1 MKAHV
6 RVLAMWGALG
16 LFGAPGAQAADGWP
30 ALEASAAKRV
40 GGGEQDAAVIV
51 AIGDYVWLPDVPG
64 AVENGLAWEKYLSDT
79 RGVPSVRLLRN
90 QKGTKEY
97 IEKALDEAAK
107 DVGPNG
113 TLWFVFIGH
122 GAASADR
129 ADGVLVGS
137 DAQQEFSAF
146 YPRAMPRA
154 DVVKRLAGRG
164 KQRVLVLDACF
175 SGRTATGESIL
186 GDKQPIVPVSLSAL
200 PQAVVLSAAG
210 ADEMAGGLPESQ
222 RPRPAFSYLVLGA
235 LRGWGDGA
243 DGSDPDGVVDAN
255 EAVAYARK
263 ALRRLDATR
272 EQTPEASGSAALAKS
287 AGEKGPD
294 LGAMLAGSSAG
305 AQDFSPGFVTPPS
318 GDDPIAK
325 ALAAEAAL
333 KAQEENLRRVR
344 AQAQT
349 ALDAE
354 VERDWARVS
363 GSTSAPVLEAFLTKF
378 ADRRVGDHRLT
389 NAREGD
395 ARAALGRLKARD
407 LPSGYVRIES
417 GRFTMGSPG
426 GEVGRD
432 DDEVQHEVR
441 ITRAFALKKTEV
453 TQGEWRAVMGTS
465 PSYHKNCGENCP
477 VENVSWF
484 DAVTY
489 LNRLSQREGL
499 SACYAL
505 SGCTGTPGGGC
516 SASENSV
523 FYCTG
528 DYTCGSAEPVAQCT
542 GYRLPTEAEWEYA
555 ARAGTTGDRHGP
567 LDDVAWH
574 SGNSG
579 GKTHAVGTRA
589 ANAWGLHDMM
599 GNVWEWTQDWYGA
612 YSGAASDPTGPAS
625 GEFRVHRGGG
635 WDAGARRA
643 RSAIRFRDS
652 PARGNVFLGFRPS
665 RSL

>member
-1 MKAHV
+1 
-6 RVLAMWGALG
+6 
-16 LFGAPGAQAADGWP
+16 
-30 ALEASAAKRV
+30 V

-51 AIGDYVWLPDVPG
+51 AIEDYAILPDVEG
-64 AVENGLAWEKYLSDT
+64 AVANGLAWEQYLSDA

-90 QKGTKEY
+90 QKGTRES
-97 IEKALDEAAK
+97 IETALDAAAK
-107 DVGPNG
+107 DVGPGG
-113 TLWFVFIGH
+113 TLWFIFIGH
-122 GAASADR
+122 GAASQDR
-129 ADGVLVGS
+129 TDGVLAGW
-137 DAQQEFSAF
+137 DAQQELNTF
-146 YPRAMPRA
+146 YPNSVARA
-154 DVVKRLAGRG
+154 DVARRLAGKG
-164 KQRVLVLDACF
+164 KQRVMVLDACF
-175 SGRTATGESIL
+175 SGKTASGTSIF
-186 GDKQPIVPVSLSAL
+186 GDKQPIVPVQMSPV
-200 PQAVVLSAAG
+200 PQAVVLSAA
-210 ADEMAGGLPESQ
+210 ASDEMAGGLPVSA

-235 LRGWGDGA
+235 MRGWGDGA
-243 DGSDPDGVVDAN
+243 DGTAPDGVVDAN

-272 EQTPEASGSAALAKS
+272 QQTPEASGSATLAKS

-294 LGAMLAGSSAG
+294 LGAMLAGSVAPG
-305 AQDFSPGFVTPPS
+305 RDFSPGFVVRPP
-318 GDDPIAK
+318 GPDPIAE

-389 NAREGD
+389 NVREGD
-395 ARAALGRLKARD
+395 ARAALGRLKAKD
-407 LPSGYVRIES
+407 LPSGYVRIEP

-426 GEVGRD
+426 GEEGRD

-453 TQGEWRAVMGTS
+453 TQGEWKAVMGNN
-465 PSYHKNCGENCP
+465 PSYFKDCGDDCP
-477 VENVSWF
+477 VEQVSWLDTLEF
-484 DAVTY
+484 
-489 LNRLSQREGL
+489 LNKLSNREGL
-499 SACYAL
+499 QRCYDGQRFVGL
-505 SGCTGTPGGGC
+505 
-516 SASENSV
+516 
-523 FYCTG
+523 
-528 DYTCGSAEPVAQCT
+528 DCT

-555 ARAGTTGDRHGP
+555 ARAGTTGARHGA

-579 GKTHAVGTRA
+579 SKTHAVGTRA

-599 GNVWEWTQDWYGA
+599 GNVLEWTQDWYGPYA
-612 YSGAASDPTGPAS
+612 GAANDPQGPAS
-625 GEFRVHRGGG
+625 GELRVNRGGS
-635 WDAGARRA
+635 WHNDARYA
-643 RSAIRFRDS
+643 RSALRFWLP
-652 PARGNVFLGFRPS
+652 PAVRHGVLGFRPS

>member
-1 MKAHV
+1 V
-6 RVLAMWGALG
+6 GVV
-16 LFGAPGAQAADGWP
+16 AARSDVWAAEGWP
-30 ALEASAAKRV
+30 ALEATAAKRV

-51 AIGDYVWLPDVPG
+51 AIEDYAILPDVEG
-64 AVENGLAWEKYLSDT
+64 AVANGLAWEQYLSDA

-90 QKGTKEY
+90 QKGTRES
-97 IEKALDEAAK
+97 IETALDAAAK
-107 DVGPNG
+107 DVGPGG
-113 TLWFVFIGH
+113 TLWFIFIGH
-122 GAASADR
+122 GAASQDR
-129 ADGVLVGS
+129 TDGVLAGW
-137 DAQQEFSAF
+137 DAQQELNTF
-146 YPRAMPRA
+146 YPNSVARA
-154 DVVKRLAGRG
+154 DVARRLAGKG
-164 KQRVLVLDACF
+164 KQRVMVLDACF
-175 SGRTATGESIL
+175 SGKTASGTSIF
-186 GDKQPIVPVSLSAL
+186 GDKQPIVPVQMSPV
-200 PQAVVLSAAG
+200 PQAVVLSAA
-210 ADEMAGGLPESQ
+210 ASDEMAGGLPVSA

-235 LRGWGDGA
+235 MRGWGDGA
-243 DGSDPDGVVDAN
+243 DGTAPDGVVDAN

-272 EQTPEASGSAALAKS
+272 QQTPEASGSATLAKS

-294 LGAMLAGSSAG
+294 LGAMLAGSVAPG
-305 AQDFSPGFVTPPS
+305 RDFSPGFVVRPP
-318 GDDPIAK
+318 GPDPIAE

-389 NAREGD
+389 NVREGD
-395 ARAALGRLKARD
+395 ARAALGRLKAKD
-407 LPSGYVRIES
+407 LPSGYVRIEP

-426 GEVGRD
+426 GEEGRD

-465 PSYHKNCGENCP
+465 PSYHRDCGDNCP

-499 SACYAL
+499 SVCYAL
-505 SGCTGTPGGGC
+505 SGYTGTPGGGC
-516 SASENSV
+516 SASENNGR
-523 FYCTG
+523 YCTG

-555 ARAGTTGDRHGP
+555 ARAGTTGARHGA

-579 GKTHAVGTRA
+579 STTHAVGTRA

-599 GNVWEWTQDWYGA
+599 GNVWELTQDWYGA
-612 YSGAASDPTGPAS
+612 YTGAASDPAGPAS
-625 GEFRVHRGGG
+625 GEFRVDRGGS
-635 WDAGARRA
+635 WSSVARSVRSARRYW
-643 RSAIRFRDS
+643 SAPADRDYY
-652 PARGNVFLGFRPS
+652 LGFRPS

>member
-1 MKAHV
+1 
-6 RVLAMWGALG
+6 MWGPAARAGVVLG
-16 LFGAPGAQAADGWP
+16 LTLVGVVAARSEVWAAEGWP

-97 IEKALDEAAK
+97 IEKALDDAAK

-154 DVVKRLAGRG
+154 DVVKRLGGRG

-210 ADEMAGGLPESQ
+210 ADEMAGGLPESA

-235 LRGWGDGA
+235 MRGWGDGA
-243 DGSDPDGVVDAN
+243 DGTAPDGVVDAN

-272 EQTPEASGSAALAKS
+272 QQTPETSGSATLAKS

-294 LGAMLAGSSAG
+294 LGAMLAGLTPSG
-305 AQDFSPGFVTPPS
+305 ASGASGAWTPPS

-333 KAQEENLRRVR
+333 KAQEENLRRMR

-354 VERDWARVS
+354 VELDWKRVS
-363 GSTSAPVLEAFLTKF
+363 GSTSAAVLEAFLTKF
-378 ADRRVGDHRLT
+378 ADRRVGEYRLT
-389 NAREGD
+389 NARESD
-395 ARAALGRLKARD
+395 ARAALARLKGKD
-407 LPSGYVRIES
+407 LPSGYVRIEP

-426 GEVGRD
+426 AKRAETTTRSSTRCASRGR
-432 DDEVQHEVR
+432 
-441 ITRAFALKKTEV
+441 
-453 TQGEWRAVMGTS
+453 
-465 PSYHKNCGENCP
+465 
-477 VENVSWF
+477 
-484 DAVTY
+484 
-489 LNRLSQREGL
+489 
-499 SACYAL
+499 
-505 SGCTGTPGGGC
+505 
-516 SASENSV
+516 
-523 FYCTG
+523 
-528 DYTCGSAEPVAQCT
+528 
-542 GYRLPTEAEWEYA
+542 
-555 ARAGTTGDRHGP
+555 
-567 LDDVAWH
+567 
-574 SGNSG
+574 
-579 GKTHAVGTRA
+579 
-589 ANAWGLHDMM
+589 
-599 GNVWEWTQDWYGA
+599 
-612 YSGAASDPTGPAS
+612 
-625 GEFRVHRGGG
+625 
-635 WDAGARRA
+635 
-643 RSAIRFRDS
+643 
-652 PARGNVFLGFRPS
+652 S
-665 RSL
+665 RSRRPR

>member
-1 MKAHV
+1 
-6 RVLAMWGALG
+6 MWGPAARAGAILG
-16 LFGAPGAQAADGWP
+16 LSLVGVVAARSEVWAADGWP

-90 QKGTKEY
+90 QKGTKEF

-107 DVGPNG
+107 DVGPSG

-154 DVVKRLAGRG
+154 EVVRRLGGRG

-210 ADEMAGGLPESQ
+210 ADEMAGGLPESA

-255 EAVAYARK
+255 EAVAYARN

-272 EQTPEASGSAALAKS
+272 EQTPETSGSAALAKS

-294 LGAMLAGSSAG
+294 LGAMLAGSVAPGRDS
-305 AQDFSPGFVTPPS
+305 SPGFVVRPVGP
-318 GDDPIAK
+318 DPLAE

-333 KAQEENLRRVR
+333 KAQEENLRRMRAQAEAALKAQEENLRRMR

-354 VERDWARVS
+354 VESDWKRVS
-363 GSTSAPVLEAFLTKF
+363 GSTSAGVFEAFLTKF

-395 ARAALGRLKARD
+395 ARAALARLKGKD
-407 LPSGYVRIES
+407 LSSGYVRIEP

-426 GEVGRD
+426 GAEGRD
-432 DDEVQHEVR
+432 DDEVRHEVR

-453 TQGEWRAVMGTS
+453 TQGEWKAVMGNN
-465 PSYHKNCGENCP
+465 PSLFKDCGDDCP
-477 VENVSWF
+477 VEQVSWLDTLDF
-484 DAVTY
+484 
-489 LNRLSQREGL
+489 LNKLSDREGL
-499 SACYAL
+499 QRCYDGERFAGL
-505 SGCTGTPGGGC
+505 
-516 SASENSV
+516 
-523 FYCTG
+523 
-528 DYTCGSAEPVAQCT
+528 DCT

-567 LDDVAWH
+567 LDDVAWY

-579 GKTHAVGTRA
+579 FKTQRVGTKR

-625 GEFRVHRGGG
+625 GELRVFRGGS
-635 WDAGARRA
+635 WSLVARRA
-643 RSAIRFRDS
+643 RSAGRLRYS
-652 PARGNVFLGFRPS
+652 PAFRSDFLGFRPS